1 MCLVTYLYGTSF
13 TSFFSGK
20 LSQKKLTWY
29 TDFSQ
34 THSTM
39 TQIQMQQPAESIDTM
54 FPPDSGAGPPV
65 SENHVETQLP
75 DSQTSLD
82 DYNRTM
88 LEYTQRQMSSFV
100 DLDDAK
106 SGSGSGTS
114 SRSSQSSGTSG
125 SSGSGDLARQANG
138 PPPASAG
145 AAAARQ
151 AARKPQ
157 KLPRSPNEAK
167 PSLY

>member
-1 MCLVTYLYGTSF
+1 MYGTLF
-13 TSFFSGK
+13 AFY
-20 LSQKKLTWY
+20 LTV
-29 TDFSQ
+29 SQ

-39 TQIQMQQPAESIDTM
+39 TQTQMQQPAESIDTM
-54 FPPDSGAGPPV
+54 FAPVSGAGPPV
-65 SENHVETQLP
+65 SENHVETQRL

-106 SGSGSGTS
+106 AGGSVTS

-125 SSGSGDLARQANG
+125 SSGNGDLARQANG
-138 PPPASAG
+138 PPPTSAG
-145 AAAARQ
+145 AAAAR
-151 AARKPQ
+151 
-157 KLPRSPNEAK
+157 
-167 PSLY
+167 